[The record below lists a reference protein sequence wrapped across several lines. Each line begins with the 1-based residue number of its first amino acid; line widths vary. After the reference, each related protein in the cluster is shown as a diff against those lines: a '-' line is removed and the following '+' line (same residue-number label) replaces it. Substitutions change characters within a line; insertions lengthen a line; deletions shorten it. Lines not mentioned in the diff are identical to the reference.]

1 MFSCRRAKI
10 AREVCKTFIAGS
22 IPAVASDARTGE
34 NLRNRVR
41 AEPRVT
47 LQTTASRAMLRI
59 EREAVEV
66 EAGQRPA
73 ERSSAIRSEP
83 VGSKLREET
92 APPAPHKSDRC
103 RLRLHHSVAPHR
115 QREGLLERLNPQ
127 WRSRTRS
134 SSSRIARITV

>member
-1 MFSCRRAKI
+1 
-10 AREVCKTFIAGS
+10 
-22 IPAVASDARTGE
+22 
-34 NLRNRVR
+34 LRNRVR

-92 APPAPHKSDRC
+92 APPAPHKKRQVPSSSTS
-103 RLRLHHSVAPHR
+103 LRRAAPPARGYARAAEPPVAQPHSVVVFEVSAFTHMTRAPVTDMTH
-115 QREGLLERLNPQ
+115 
-127 WRSRTRS
+127 SAS
-134 SSSRIARITV
+134 SGPL